1 MPRRSLDGVIEITAT
16 SVSVQMT
23 AHIPFEPCQ
32 WLRAVGANQL
42 LARRRVCRADRH
54 HKSLVGND
62 HHRTGGFF
70 STGTV
75 IKLSYAASVAM
86 LLVVLAALIFIHQQ
100 KSADVGEPKYGN
112 MATSR

>member
-1 MPRRSLDGVIEITAT
+1 
-16 SVSVQMT
+16 MT
-23 AHIPFEPCQ
+23 AHMPFEPCQ
-32 WLRAVGANQL
+32 WLRVVGANQL

-54 HKSLVGND
+54 HKTLAGND

-86 LLVVLAALIFIHQQ
+86 ILVTLTALILIHEQ
-100 KSADVGEPKYGN
+100 KGTHLGWDDGMKYGN
-112 MATSR
+112 TATST